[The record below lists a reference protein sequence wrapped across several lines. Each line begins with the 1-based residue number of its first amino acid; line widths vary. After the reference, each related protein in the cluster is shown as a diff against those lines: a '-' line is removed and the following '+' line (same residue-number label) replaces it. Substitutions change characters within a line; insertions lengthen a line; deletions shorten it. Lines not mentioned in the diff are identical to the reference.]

1 MAVDAFQPQI
11 VSTGTEVED
20 LVLRL
25 GMKTASGG
33 VTWVPLRPERWTD
46 IVRDGDEI
54 WLQLGSDGAEVVGLR
69 DPGPLITFRY
79 SVNGCQYSTTI
90 ILPKTYE
97 VSYIEDGERDPLN
110 LFPTLYQGSDDHLSG
125 A

>member
-11 VSTGTEVED
+11 VSTGTAVED
-20 LVLRL
+20 MVLKL

-33 VTWVPLRPERWTD
+33 VTWVPLCPERWTD
-46 IVRDGDEI
+46 VVRDGDEL
-54 WLQLGSDGAEVVGLR
+54 WLQLGSGGADVVGLH
-69 DPGPLITFRY
+69 DPSPLITFHSIPRDR
-79 SVNGCQYSTTI
+79 YSTTI
-90 ILPKTYE
+90 FLPKTYE